1 MFVEI
6 IYQLNFIIMKKNY
19 KLLAILIAV
28 FAFSGLL
35 KAQTWNDPEPEGV
48 IFTSGTGYYIYNI
61 GAKAFLDRGGEWA
74 TQAIVFPEKGSLIT
88 PVQSGSLWVLQYE
101 SSTKTLFPANVS
113 DGWTYTDNT
122 TNNTWDIQIT
132 DAVKNIYSIQINNTY
147 RGYNASQYLGTSAT
161 LYTSNSGVV
170 QDVRYNRSASDYTKW
185 KFCTADA
192 VEKFNAQVKLDKY
205 MKIARLTGSSIDLAP
220 YIAIYNTGTAIDIL
234 AAAATLNSA
243 LAPQDKTS
251 LLTNAAFDANPS
263 TGWTATASYGYNF
276 TEVEYYGRSFD
287 IYQNVT
293 GLPAGI
299 YVLKAQGYERPAGL
313 TVDMQTWFN
322 NGWDARSAK
331 LYATVTG
338 TTTTTPLR
346 SIYSESSSPTGNLI
360 NGITYPNSMSNAFD
374 AITTNG
380 LYDNELTYFTV
391 DATGSARIG
400 ILGSYRSNGSYT
412 MSQWVLMDNFR
423 LYYYGALAIP
433 NMTVSVNSLL
443 ISNAISNTKTFDVT
457 GSNLVGDIT
466 ITAPAGLTLTGASL
480 VNNGGGVY
488 TIAQANANKTNTIT
502 VIWDEVNNLSE
513 TISVS
518 SPGVSTHNI
527 TVNTSKDNGCFTA
540 LYSDRP
546 NLVSDPFITSLS
558 NFAGWGTKVL
568 VTDPSEVYCGA
579 ASAKVGDGV
588 GASSGSLDY
597 GLTGI
602 IQPDKTYRVKAMVK
616 TIGGDFQLGVFGWSS
631 GQGDINNVINTNGE
645 WQELVFNF
653 TTGSAL
659 GGSQGMFWNNWS
671 RSGVLGYIDNWEM
684 YDVTD
689 IVSEVNNP
697 TTNAIKVYVQDNKIV
712 ANVNVQNAGNAE
724 ITVYNLQGSR
734 LHIEN
739 NNCNGGFN
747 RFVIDKQ
754 LPSGVYLIQLN
765 VNGEITSSK
774 IVK

>member
-1 MFVEI
+1 
-6 IYQLNFIIMKKNY
+6 MKKTY
-19 KLLAILIAV
+19 KLLAIFIAV
-28 FAFSGLL
+28 FALSGFV

-48 IFTSGTGYYIYNI
+48 VFTSGTGYYVYNI
-61 GAKAFLDRGGEWA
+61 GAKAFLDRGGQWA

-88 PVQSGSLWVLQYE
+88 PVQSGALWVLQYE
-101 SSTKTLFPANVS
+101 SSTRTLFPSDVA

-122 TNNTWDIQIT
+122 TSNTWDIQVT
-132 DAVKNIYSIQINNTY
+132 EPLNNIYSIQINNTY
-147 RGYNASQYLGTSAT
+147 GGYNSSQYLGASAT

-170 QDVRYNRSASDYTKW
+170 QDVRYNRTASDYTKW
-185 KFCTADA
+185 KFCTPDA
-192 VEKFNAQVKLDKY
+192 VEKYNAQVKLDKF

-220 YIAIYNTGTAIDIL
+220 YITIYNTGTAIDIL

-251 LLTNAAFDANPS
+251 SLTNAAFDANPS
-263 TGWTATASYGYNF
+263 TGWTATAGYGYNF
-276 TEVEYYGRSFD
+276 QEVEYYGRSFD

-299 YVLKAQGYERPAGL
+299 YILKAQGFERPSGL
-313 TVDMQTWFN
+313 SVDMQTWHN

-338 TTTTTPLR
+338 TTTTTPVR
-346 SIYSESSSPTGNLI
+346 SIYSESTSPTGNLI
-360 NGITYPNSMSNAFD
+360 NGITYPNSMSNAYD

-391 DATGSARIG
+391 DATGTARIG
-400 ILGSYRSNGSYT
+400 IIGSNLSNGNYT

-433 NMTVSVNSLL
+433 NITVSVNSLL

-488 TIAQANANKTNTIT
+488 TIAQVNANKTNTIT
-502 VIWDEVNNLSE
+502 VTWDEENNLST
-513 TISVS
+513 TITVS

-527 TVNTSKDNGCFTA
+527 SVNTSKDNGCFTA
-540 LYSDRP
+540 LYADRP
-546 NLVSDPFITSLS
+546 NLVSDPYITSLS

-579 ASAKVGDGV
+579 ASAKVGDGTT
-588 GASSGSLDY
+588 GGSLDY

-602 IQPDKTYRVKAMVK
+602 IQPEKTYRVKAMVK
-616 TIGGDFQLGVFGWSS
+616 TEGGEFQLGVFGWSN
-631 GQGDINNVINTNGE
+631 GQGDINNVINTNGA

-653 TTGSAL
+653 TTGAAL
-659 GGSQGMFWNNWS
+659 GGSQGMFWNNYQK
-671 RSGVLGYIDNWEM
+671 SGLIGYIDNWEM

-689 IVSEVNNP
+689 IVSSVNN
-697 TTNAIKVYVQDNKIV
+697 TKTNEMKVF
-712 ANVNVQNAGNAE
+712 VQNNTIIADINAQAAANAE

-734 LHIEN
+734 LYTEN
-739 NNCNGGFN
+739 MNCISGFN
-747 RFVIDKQ
+747 RLVIEKQ
-754 LPSGVYLIQLN
+754 LSSGVYMVQLN
-765 VNGEITSSK
+765 VNGEITTSK